1 MSRKELESILDYILN
16 RADDAE
22 FEVIQKACQR
32 RAGDRGPVARLG
44 GLGPKGSAQ
53 KMAQELQNQM
63 GYSLEGMRSMVKG
76 YVADIIRKNAP
87 EISEEELRD
96 VLDSYVPEPEAAGSR
111 EAGASVAKSK
121 FPPEAI
127 LSMVRQFVEYSE
139 GRMAPSRQSEL
150 WEQMPRWQDEYWA
163 AFPGEVKA
171 LVKAYL
177 EGRIDGETFGT
188 ALLSLLGL

>member
-1 MSRKELESILDYILN
+1 MSRKELESVLDYILN
-16 RADDAE
+16 RADEAE

-32 RAGDRGPVARLG
+32 RAGDRGAVARLG

-53 KMAQELQNQM
+53 KMAQELQAQM

-87 EISEEELRD
+87 EISEEELQE
-96 VLDSYVPEPEAAGSR
+96 VLDSYVPDPEAQDSR
-111 EAGASVAKSK
+111 EVGSTVAKSK
-121 FPPEAI
+121 IPPEA
-127 LSMVRQFVEYSE
+127 LASMVRQFVEYSE
-139 GRMAPSRQSEL
+139 GRMAPSRQREL

-171 LVKAYL
+171 LVKGYL
-177 EGRIDGETFGT
+177 EGRLDGETFGT

>member
-1 MSRKELESILDYILN
+1 MSRKELETVLDYILN

-32 RAGDRGPVARLG
+32 RTGDRGAVARLG

-53 KMAQELQNQM
+53 KMAQELQAQM

-87 EISEEELRD
+87 EISEEELAK
-96 VLDSYVPEPEAAGSR
+96 VLDSYVPDPETQAR
-111 EAGASVAKSK
+111 EVGASLAESRI
-121 FPPEAI
+121 PPEA
-127 LSMVRQFVEYSE
+127 LVSMVRQFVEYSE
-139 GRMAPSRQSEL
+139 GRMAPSRQREL

-171 LVKAYL
+171 LVKGYL
-177 EGRIDGETFGT
+177 ESRIDGETFGT